1 MGLDKLWT
9 VKKRMEQIN
18 RNPGQDETAL
28 SPEQTLLFEQRHR
41 RVTLYLENAVY
52 ADLQVMRRQGISQ
65 STLVN
70 LAVKE
75 FLERNWPA
83 PD

>member
-1 MGLDKLWT
+1 MGLDNLWT

-18 RNPGQDETAL
+18 RNPENEL
-28 SPEQTLLFEQRHR
+28 PPEQSLTFEQRHR
-41 RVTLYLENAVY
+41 RITLYLENAVY

>member
-1 MGLDKLWT
+1 MGLDKLWA
-9 VKKRMEQIN
+9 VKKRLEQIN
-18 RNPGQDETAL
+18 RDPENELPPEPAL
-28 SPEQTLLFEQRHR
+28 PFEQRHR
-41 RVTLYLENAVY
+41 RITLYLENAVY

-75 FLERNWPA
+75 FHERNWAA
-83 PD
+83 PE

>member
-1 MGLDKLWT
+1 MSIDRLWA
-9 VKKRMEQIN
+9 VKKRLEEIN
-18 RNPGQDETAL
+18 RRASQDETSLRSEQAL
-28 SPEQTLLFEQRHR
+28 TFEQRHR
-41 RVTLYLENAVY
+41 RITLYLENAVY
-52 ADLQVMRRQGISQ
+52 ADLQVVRRQGISQ

-75 FLERNWPA
+75 FLERNWKT

>member
-1 MGLDKLWT
+1 MGLDKLWA
-9 VKKRMEQIN
+9 VKKRLEQIN
-18 RNPGQDETAL
+18 RDPENELQ
-28 SPEQTLLFEQRHR
+28 PEQSLPFEQRHKR
-41 RVTLYLENAVY
+41 ITLYLENAVY

>member
-9 VKKRMEQIN
+9 VKKRLEQIN
-18 RNPGQDETAL
+18 RDPGQDETAL
-28 SPEQTLLFEQRHR
+28 SPEQTLPFEQRHR

-52 ADLQVMRRQGISQ
+52 ADLQVIRRQGISQ
-65 STLVN
+65 STIVN

>member
-18 RNPGQDETAL
+18 RNPENEL
-28 SPEQTLLFEQRHR
+28 PPEQSLPFEQRHR
-41 RVTLYLENAVY
+41 RITLYLENAVY
-52 ADLQVMRRQGISQ
+52 SDLQVMRRQGISQ

-75 FLERNWPA
+75 FLERNWAA

>member
-18 RNPGQDETAL
+18 RNPENEL
-28 SPEQTLLFEQRHR
+28 PPEPSLPFEQRHR
-41 RVTLYLENAVY
+41 RITLYLENAVY

-75 FLERNWPA
+75 FLERNWPV
-83 PD
+83 PE

>member
-18 RNPGQDETAL
+18 RNPENEL
-28 SPEQTLLFEQRHR
+28 PPEQSLTFEQRHR
-41 RVTLYLENAVY
+41 RITLYLENAVY

-83 PD
+83 SE

>member
-18 RNPGQDETAL
+18 RD
-28 SPEQTLLFEQRHR
+28 PENELPSEQSLPFEQRHR
-41 RVTLYLENAVY
+41 RITLYLENAVY

>member
-18 RNPGQDETAL
+18 RNPENEL
-28 SPEQTLLFEQRHR
+28 PPEQSLPFEQRHR
-41 RVTLYLENAVY
+41 RITLYLENAVY
-52 ADLQVMRRQGISQ
+52 SDLQVMRRQGISQ
-65 STLVN
+65 STIVN

-75 FLERNWPA
+75 FLERNWAA

>member
-1 MGLDKLWT
+1 MGLDKLWA

-18 RNPGQDETAL
+18 RDTDNDLPTEHPL
-28 SPEQTLLFEQRHR
+28 PFEQRHR
-41 RVTLYLENAVY
+41 RITLYLENAVY
-52 ADLQVMRRQGISQ
+52 ADLQVIRKQGISQ

-75 FLERNWPA
+75 FLERNWA
-83 PD
+83 AASD

>member
-9 VKKRMEQIN
+9 VKKRLEQIN
-18 RNPGQDETAL
+18 RDPGQDETAL

-65 STLVN
+65 SMLVN

-75 FLERNWPA
+75 FLQRNWTT

>member
-18 RNPGQDETAL
+18 RESENELPA
-28 SPEQTLLFEQRHR
+28 EQSLPFEQRHR

-52 ADLQVMRRQGISQ
+52 TDLQVMRRQGISQ

-75 FLERNWPA
+75 FLERNWAA

>member
-18 RNPGQDETAL
+18 RNPENEL
-28 SPEQTLLFEQRHR
+28 RPEQSLPFEQRHKR
-41 RVTLYLENAVY
+41 ITLYLENAVY

-83 PD
+83 PE

>member
-18 RNPGQDETAL
+18 RDPGNEL
-28 SPEQTLLFEQRHR
+28 PPEQSLPFEQRHR
-41 RVTLYLENAVY
+41 RITLYLENAVY
-52 ADLQVMRRQGISQ
+52 SDLQVMRRQGISQ

-75 FLERNWPA
+75 FLERNWPV
-83 PD
+83 PE

>member
-1 MGLDKLWT
+1 MGLDNLWT

-18 RNPGQDETAL
+18 RNPENEL
-28 SPEQTLLFEQRHR
+28 PPEQSLTFEQRHR
-41 RVTLYLENAVY
+41 RITLYLENAVY

-75 FLERNWPA
+75 FLERNWPV
-83 PD
+83 PE

>member
-1 MGLDKLWT
+1 MGLDNLWT

-18 RNPGQDETAL
+18 RNPENEL
-28 SPEQTLLFEQRHR
+28 PPEQSLTFEQRHR
-41 RVTLYLENAVY
+41 RITLYLENAVY

-75 FLERNWPA
+75 FLERNWAA

>member
-18 RNPGQDETAL
+18 RNPENEL
-28 SPEQTLLFEQRHR
+28 PPEQSLTFEQRHR
-41 RVTLYLENAVY
+41 RITLYLENAVY

-83 PD
+83 PE

>member
-1 MGLDKLWT
+1 MGLDKLWA

-18 RNPGQDETAL
+18 RDPENELP
-28 SPEQTLLFEQRHR
+28 PEQSLPFEQRHR
-41 RVTLYLENAVY
+41 RITLYLENAVY
-52 ADLQVMRRQGISQ
+52 SDLQVMRRQGISQ

-75 FLERNWPA
+75 FLERNWAA

>member
-18 RNPGQDETAL
+18 RDSENELP
-28 SPEQTLLFEQRHR
+28 PEQSLPFEQRHR
-41 RVTLYLENAVY
+41 RITLYLENAVY
-52 ADLQVMRRQGISQ
+52 SDLQVMRRQGISQ

-75 FLERNWPA
+75 FLERNWAA

>member
-9 VKKRMEQIN
+9 VKKRMEKIN
-18 RNPGQDETAL
+18 RDSENELP
-28 SPEQTLLFEQRHR
+28 PEQSLPFEQRHR
-41 RVTLYLENAVY
+41 RITLYLENAVY

-75 FLERNWPA
+75 FFERNWTA
-83 PD
+83 PE

>member
-18 RNPGQDETAL
+18 RDPENEL
-28 SPEQTLLFEQRHR
+28 SPEQSLPFEQRHR
-41 RVTLYLENAVY
+41 RITLYLENAVY
-52 ADLQVMRRQGISQ
+52 SDLQVMRRQGISQ

-83 PD
+83 PE

>member
-1 MGLDKLWT
+1 MGLDKLWA

-18 RNPGQDETAL
+18 RNPEKEL
-28 SPEQTLLFEQRHR
+28 PPEQSLPFEQRHR
-41 RVTLYLENAVY
+41 RITLYLENAVY

-75 FLERNWPA
+75 FLERNWA
-83 PD
+83 ASD

>member
-18 RNPGQDETAL
+18 RESENELPA
-28 SPEQTLLFEQRHR
+28 EQSLPFEQRHR

-52 ADLQVMRRQGISQ
+52 TDLQVMRRQGISQ

-83 PD
+83 PE

>member
-9 VKKRMEQIN
+9 VKRRMEQIN
-18 RNPGQDETAL
+18 RDHENELPQ
-28 SPEQTLLFEQRHR
+28 EQSLPFEQRHR
-41 RVTLYLENAVY
+41 RITLYLENAVY

-75 FLERNWPA
+75 FLERNWPV
-83 PD
+83 PE

>member
-18 RNPGQDETAL
+18 RDPGNEL
-28 SPEQTLLFEQRHR
+28 PPEQSLPFEQRHR
-41 RVTLYLENAVY
+41 RITLYLENAVY

-75 FLERNWPA
+75 FLERNWPV
-83 PD
+83 PE

>member
-18 RNPGQDETAL
+18 RD
-28 SPEQTLLFEQRHR
+28 PENELPSEQSLPFELRHR
-41 RVTLYLENAVY
+41 RITLYLENAVY

-83 PD
+83 PE

>member
-1 MGLDKLWT
+1 MGLDKLWE

-18 RNPGQDETAL
+18 RDPENELP
-28 SPEQTLLFEQRHR
+28 PEQSLPFEQRHR
-41 RVTLYLENAVY
+41 RITLYLENAVY
-52 ADLQVMRRQGISQ
+52 SDLQVMRRQGISQ

-75 FLERNWPA
+75 FLERNWPV
-83 PD
+83 PE

>member
-1 MGLDKLWT
+1 MGLDKLWA

-18 RNPGQDETAL
+18 RDPENELP
-28 SPEQTLLFEQRHR
+28 PEQSLPFEQRHR
-41 RVTLYLENAVY
+41 RITLYLENAVY
-52 ADLQVMRRQGISQ
+52 SDLQVMRRQGISQ
-65 STLVN
+65 STIVN

-75 FLERNWPA
+75 FLERNWAA

>member
-18 RNPGQDETAL
+18 RNPENEL
-28 SPEQTLLFEQRHR
+28 PPEQSLTFEQRHR
-41 RVTLYLENAVY
+41 RITLYLENAVY

-65 STLVN
+65 STIVN

-75 FLERNWPA
+75 FLERNWAA